1 MMPVTTM
8 ARAPALDVR
17 LAAVTRRAADAL
29 RLSRNFER
37 SVVAL
42 PGRSDEFRGL
52 PGGQPAVLALAA
64 REAGS

>member
-8 ARAPALDVR
+8 TRAPALAAR

-29 RLSRNFER
+29 LLVRNVER

-42 PGRSDEFRGL
+42 PGHRDEFRGL
-52 PGGQPAVLALAA
+52 PGGPQAVLALAA